1 MKEILKKK
9 ERKCVNKEEFCYDME
24 VFFDELKNSYGAY
37 DYFGEEA
44 FLNAKQAILEKANSE
59 YEFERLEAFL
69 IEEFSKFIKDGHF
82 SINGKNVFIAPR
94 EKIYQ
99 DENKN
104 HDYAVKI
111 YEVEGIPVFDIK
123 KFYNDTDEELEQL
136 ETFAKSGE
144 NYKDVPCLIF
154 DLRQNRGGSDTYLY
168 DFLTGLNGEEPDF
181 PIDFRQ
187 IYSDTFVEWLA
198 NECDM
203 HGFEQGIEEEKSNG
217 KILET
222 KQKIYVLI
230 DRRVASSGESAVA
243 NLKTMSST
251 MVLGEN
257 TNGCFFCGNCIHIY
271 LPHSGICVYYGT
283 GRLLYNGTQNIDEL
297 GGFAPDIYG
306 AFEVEDV
313 VRMYLKEGTSQP
325 VGRKPEF
332 EEAKR
337 PMDVV
342 RFAK

>member
-9 ERKCVNKEEFCYDME
+9 ERNVNISKEEFCSDVE
-24 VFFDELKNSYGAY
+24 VLFDELKNSYGAY

-44 FLNAKQAILEKANSE
+44 FLNAKQAILEKANGA
-59 YEFERLEAFL
+59 YDFETLETFM
-69 IEEFSKFIKDGHF
+69 IGEFSRFIKDGHF
-82 SINGKNVFIAPR
+82 SINRKNVFVSQR
-94 EKIYQ
+94 KKIYQ

-104 HDYAVKI
+104 YDYAVKT
-111 YEVEGIPVFDIK
+111 YEVDGIPVFDIK
-123 KFYNDTDEELEQL
+123 KFFYDSDEEQAQL
-136 ETFAKSGE
+136 DAFAKSGE
-144 NYKDVPCLIF
+144 KYKDAPCLIF

-168 DFLTGLNGEEPDF
+168 DFMVGLTGEAPDF
-181 PIDFRQ
+181 PMDFRQ

-203 HGFEQGIEEEKSNG
+203 HGFKQGIDEEKTDG
-217 KILET
+217 KIFET

-243 NLKTMSST
+243 NLKTMSGT
-251 MVLGEN
+251 VLLGEN

-271 LPHSGICVYYGT
+271 LPNSGVCVYYGT
-283 GRLLYNGTQNIDEL
+283 GRLLYNGDQNIDEM

-313 VRMYLKEGTSQP
+313 VRMYLEEKE
-325 VGRKPEF
+325 
-332 EEAKR
+332 
-337 PMDVV
+337 
-342 RFAK
+342 